1 MAKEEDSKYVRATS
15 GVSNLL
21 VVPGEGGSAGS
32 CMVLVPCFLAAFLD
46 CATDSPSSDKGCNR
60 LCMNVFWSW
69 FASIF
74 SASLLALEML

>member
-1 MAKEEDSKYVRATS
+1 MAKEEDSKYVRAMS

-32 CMVLVPCFLAAFLD
+32 CMVLVPYFLAAFLD

-60 LCMNVFWSW
+60 LCMNVFWGW